1 MNEGRLHLLEPPL
14 DSCLDFSGFR
24 PTLLP
29 LQKLSLKRAP
39 CGLIKFGEAGGGGKS
54 SVQTGDAKVKVRH
67 DFDRKEFAEAGE
79 FAVQRND
86 GFLAKAHVGRHC
98 SDGGG
103 GNAADPTAPV
113 GVRIQQRGLFL
124 EAAVDRH
131 YFSCDA
137 AWNDDAAA
145 VLLQAEE
152 RLAGGD
158 LVSRVGHDNAAN
170 GADGVRDEWVSAN
183 FQAAGGVGPEPR

>member
-1 MNEGRLHLLEPPL
+1 
-14 DSCLDFSGFR
+14 
-24 PTLLP
+24 
-29 LQKLSLKRAP
+29 
-39 CGLIKFGEAGGGGKS
+39 
-54 SVQTGDAKVKVRH
+54 
-67 DFDRKEFAEAGE
+67 
-79 FAVQRND
+79 
-86 GFLAKAHVGRHC
+86 
-98 SDGGG
+98 
-103 GNAADPTAPV
+103 
-113 GVRIQQRGLFL
+113 IQQRGLFL

-131 YFSCDA
+131 HFSCDA

-183 FQAAGGVGPEPR
+183 FQAAGGVGPEPRVHVGKMNTFRHLPQHFTADGCITCRPLGGARCMPCVPLLYPQVGQDQAYEHECYEDCDHDEPPEIFVSRPCESGSGALAKHFFHELIPIGFRNQAEYVCDRMSAILQVG